1 MSETERITRAAGV
14 VSGATLVSRILGF
27 VRDMVTAYFFGS
39 GAATDAFFVAFRIP
53 NLLRRLFAEGALSVA
68 FIPVFTGYLS
78 NRPRQEALDMAR
90 AVFTMLALTLLGV
103 TALGEIFAPAIV
115 SVMAPGFLDDP
126 EKFRLTV
133 TLTRITFPYIFFIGL
148 VALCMGVLNSMNH
161 FAAPALAPA
170 LLNVCMIS
178 GVYVWNMFSGD
189 PVFGLAAGVVAGG
202 AAQLLLQA
210 PFMKRKGMSFRPN
223 FNFNHPALKRILL
236 LMGPAAMGGAVYQVN
251 IIVGTLLASLLPTG
265 SVSYLYY
272 ADRVVEFPLGVFAIA
287 LGTAALPSMS
297 RHTAENNMAGLVE
310 SFSHSMRL
318 VMFISI
324 PSTAGLIVLGRPIV
338 EVLFQR
344 GAFDHTASI
353 MTIKALV
360 FYTLG
365 LWAFSAVKILAAA
378 FFAMQDTK
386 TPLKV
391 AALAFAANIGFSL
404 ALMGPL
410 KHGGLALATSLA
422 AMLNV
427 GVLIYLLRIRL
438 GLLDGR
444 HIVRTTIKT
453 SLASLAMAG
462 VLYFCGHEQWPV
474 PGVVKLPVL
483 VAAGFL
489 VFVLAARL
497 LRLKELNDIG
507 KIFLRRGK
515 RGVSV
520 PAEKNA

>member
-1 MSETERITRAAGV
+1 MSENERITRAAGV

-78 NRPRQEALDMAR
+78 KHTRQEALDMAR

-103 TALGEIFAPAIV
+103 TALGEIFAPAMV
-115 SVMAPGFLDDP
+115 GVMAPGFVDDP

-148 VALCMGVLNSMNH
+148 VALCMGVLNSMGH

-178 GVYVWNMFSGD
+178 GVYVWNLASGN
-189 PVFGLAAGVVAGG
+189 PVYGLAAGVVAGG
-202 AAQLLLQA
+202 VAQLLLQV
-210 PFMKRKGMSFRPN
+210 PFMKRKGVKLRPN

-287 LGTAALPSMS
+287 LGTAALPSMA
-297 RHTAENNMAGLVE
+297 RHTAENNMAGLVQ
-310 SFSHSMRL
+310 SFSHSLRL
-318 VMFISI
+318 VMVISI
-324 PSTAGLIVLGRPIV
+324 PASAGLIVLREPIT

-344 GAFDHTASI
+344 GAFTHLASLMTAD
-353 MTIKALV
+353 ALLY
-360 FYTLG
+360 YTLG
-365 LWAFSAVKILAAA
+365 LWAFSAIKIVSSA

-391 AALAFAANIGFSL
+391 AILAFVANIGFSL

-410 KHGGLALATSLA
+410 KHGGLAFATSLA

-427 GVLIYLLRIRL
+427 GVLIFLLRTRL
-438 GLLDGR
+438 GQLDGR
-444 HIVRTTIKT
+444 HILITTLKT
-453 SLASLAMAG
+453 TAASLAMAA
-462 VLYFCGHEQWPV
+462 VLYFSGHEQWPF
-474 PGVVKLPVL
+474 GRMIKLPVL
-483 VAAGFL
+483 LAIGAL
-489 VFVLAARL
+489 VFLIAARL
-497 LRLKELNDIG
+497 LRLDELADIG
-507 KIFLRRGK
+507 KIFLRRQK
-515 RGVSV
+515 RAPIPREDAV
-520 PAEKNA
+520 